1 MPWVRIDDEFPH
13 HPKVTTVGP
22 FGVALQVAALCYC
35 NHFLTDGF
43 LPFGAV
49 RTLLDFNRLGENI
62 GDHVEVWVELGAM
75 NIAGRLVK
83 AGIWEE
89 VEGGFRIHDYGDYQP
104 SRIEVEAE
112 REKNRDRVAKHR
124 ANKRNKGRNASSN
137 AITNADVRGAPVPVP
152 VPPVGDPGV
161 AGDPI
166 AETDGVHTL
175 VEQARPLAVI
185 PGGFSDDPAD
195 ILDVWDAWKHAT
207 GHQRADFSP
216 IRRKAIVKALNAYPL
231 QDVLDAVR
239 GHVNDPWPERPQHND
254 ITQLLHIGT
263 QRKPLNV
270 LEKMRDLFRDGPPVV
285 MDRRTAEMVNNA
297 RGVRAWAE
305 QMEGGRRNGSDGTQR
320 MGTSRPA
327 PQRQL
332 PGPAD

>member
-1 MPWVRIDDEFPH
+1 MPRIRTIKPEFFRSKLLAGCSPRARLTFIGLWMLADDEGRYEYEPELLKADLWPWEADVTAKEADACVLELEARGRVCMYQH
-13 HPKVTTVGP
+13 AGKTYLHVVNWHEHQKISHPSSSR
-22 FGVALQVAALCYC
+22 
-35 NHFLTDGF
+35 
-43 LPFGAV
+43 LPACH
-49 RTLLDFNRLGENI
+49 RETH
-62 GDHVEVWVELGAM
+62 GDPPEPS
-75 NIAGRLVK
+75 
-83 AGIWEE
+83 
-89 VEGGFRIHDYGDYQP
+89 GGFQSTPEESGALRPDLGP
-104 SRIEVEAE
+104 RKGNRE
-112 REKNRDRVAKHR
+112 REEPN
-124 ANKRNKGRNASSN
+124 
-137 AITNADVRGAPVPVP
+137 
-152 VPPVGDPGV
+152 
-161 AGDPI
+161 PI
-166 AETDGVHTL
+166 

-195 ILDVWDAWKHAT
+195 ILDVWDTWKQST

-216 IRRKAIVKALNAYPL
+216 IRRKAIVKALDAYPL
-231 QDVLDAVR
+231 QDVLDAVQ

-254 ITQLLHIGT
+254 ITQLLHMGT